1 LPNRNLIL
9 AIETSCDDTSVALV
23 SNEGFVFE
31 IVSAS
36 QDLAHE
42 PFGGIVPEI
51 ACRNHSLV
59 LLPLIDELLN
69 KSKISWSEIAG
80 IAVTNRPGLI
90 GSLIVGIVTAKSLA
104 QVFEKP
110 LIGVN
115 HLEGHIVAPFLFD
128 SERPQPSLKFPF
140 IALAVSGGHT
150 SIYQVNAFGDYAV
163 LGSTLDDAAGEAF
176 DKFAKMA
183 GLGFPGGIKVDQLSK
198 AGNPEAFLFPRGLI
212 HEDSY
217 QMSFS
222 GLKSSAQRILSP
234 LTPQELQVQLPN
246 LCASFQEAVVD
257 ALIAKLDLAM
267 INTKMKNVVI
277 TGGVSANSRLREK
290 AQIWAKKKSFE
301 LHIPPLK
308 YCTDNAAM
316 IGFAGALRL
325 ARGEV
330 HDLSLGPSPRVWP
343 GDFKSGNFN
352 KGRQARVQQRP

>member
-1 LPNRNLIL
+1 M
-9 AIETSCDDTSVALV
+9 ALV
-23 SNEGFVFE
+23 NNEGYVYDM
-31 IVSAS
+31 VSAS

-51 ACRNHSLV
+51 ACRNHSIV
-59 LLPLIDELLN
+59 LLPLIDDLL
-69 KSKISWSEIAG
+69 SRSQTDWPEIEG
-80 IAVTNRPGLI
+80 IAVTNRPGLV

-104 QVFEKP
+104 QVFAKP

-115 HLEGHIVAPFLFD
+115 HLEGHILAPFLFD
-128 SERPQPSLKFPF
+128 ADREKPSLQFPF

-150 SIYQVNAFGDYAV
+150 SIYQVNALGDYAV

-183 GLGFPGGIKVDQLSK
+183 GLGFPGGVKVDRLAK
-198 AGNPEAFLFPRGLI
+198 TGNPEAYVFPRGLI
-212 HEDSY
+212 HEDGY

-222 GLKSSAQRILSP
+222 GLKSSAQRLLAP
-234 LTPQELQVQLPN
+234 LTPKELELQRPD

-257 ALIAKLDLAM
+257 VLIAKLDLAM
-267 INTKMKNVVI
+267 KKTKMKNVVI

-290 AQIWAKKKSFE
+290 SQAWAQKRGFG
-301 LHIPPLK
+301 LFIPPLK

-325 ARGEV
+325 ARGET
-330 HDLSLGPSPRVWP
+330 HDLGLGPSPRVWP
-343 GDFKSGNFN
+343 EDFKSGNFN
-352 KGRQARVQQRP
+352 KGRQARVHQRP